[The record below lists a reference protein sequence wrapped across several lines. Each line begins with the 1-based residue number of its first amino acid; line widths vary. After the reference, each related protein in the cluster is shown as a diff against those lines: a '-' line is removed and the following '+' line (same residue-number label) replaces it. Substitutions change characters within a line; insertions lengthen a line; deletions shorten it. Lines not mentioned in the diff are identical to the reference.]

1 MGTYATNRRPALAI
15 EAIRQLTAIALGKA
29 AQDQG
34 IKMNNSDDD
43 IEEMVRSAIFLFA
56 KDEAQRTA
64 ALQWLDERV
73 TAYNAAT
80 DLGLFGR

>member
-1 MGTYATNRRPALAI
+1 
-15 EAIRQLTAIALGKA
+15 
-29 AQDQG
+29 
-34 IKMNNSDDD
+34 MNNSDDD